1 MIGYS
6 PAVTLAWQIAA
17 METARAGYECIDAD
31 HVMIGLLKVGEIL
44 DSEALAHAG
53 LEMSEADLALL
64 EKELSP
70 IEESLA
76 ACHLDRT
83 ELRRLVRKLAGKGSY
98 IHRER
103 VVHRS
108 DACRMLFSRAKAIAE
123 ERFSGTVK
131 GSYLFEAILEVPGDA
146 VNKAFAHFK
155 VDIQALKSA
164 VARAK
169 EKAPVTVLGKTE
181 EEKQDGKSG
190 TPFLDKYGVDLT
202 RLAADGKI
210 EPLSGRREELLKVIR
225 TLSRNMKNN
234 PLLIGDAGVGK
245 TAVVRGLALRM
256 AQGNIAPMLQGKRLV
271 EIPVAGLVAGTK
283 YRGQFEER
291 IMGIL
296 KEAGEADNVILFM
309 DEIHTVVGAGS
320 AEGSLDAANI
330 MKPPLS
336 KGEISC
342 IGATTMNEYR
352 KHIEKDPALER
363 RFQPIMVEEPSQ
375 EETLE
380 ILQGLKE
387 RLEGHHGVQIEPSA
401 LRAAVRLSAR
411 YLPDRRLPDKAL
423 DIMDEA
429 CANVRIDGVSYYG
442 RVEDLREK
450 KGRVTEDIV
459 ARVISEW
466 TGRPLEKVGQEE
478 RNRLSTME
486 EALKKRVIGQDE
498 AVTRVAQVIRMARA
512 GIRDPR
518 RPAGVFLFLGPTGV
532 GKTELSRALAE
543 FLFGSEE
550 DAIRLDMS
558 EYMEKH
564 SVARLVGA
572 PPGYVG
578 HDEEGQLTGKLRRR
592 PYSLVL
598 LDEIEKAHPEVL
610 DIFLQLFDEGRLT
623 DAKGRTVDGKSAV
636 FIMTS
641 NLGSQAGGRRAIGFE
656 NRSDDQR
663 MEPAVMDALRRAFR
677 PELLNRIDEIIVF
690 KDLGEKEVLSI
701 IEKMAAELG
710 QRLKEQNIELEVTS
724 EALDRVR
731 REGYDP
737 VYGARPLARAMERLV
752 AKPIADRI
760 VKGDIR
766 PGHKI
771 TVRENKNGMEF
782 VKS

>member
-1 MIGYS
+1 MPEYS
-6 PAVTLAWQIAA
+6 PAVTLAWQIGA
-17 METARAGYECIDAD
+17 METAQAGFESIEGAQIL
-31 HVMIGLLKVGEIL
+31 IGLLKVGDIL
-44 DSEALAHAG
+44 NLEVRTHAG
-53 LEMSEADLALL
+53 LELTDGELEAL
-64 EKELSP
+64 EREMSP
-70 IEESLA
+70 IEEALTA
-76 ACHLDRT
+76 FHLDRT
-83 ELRRLVRKLAGKGSY
+83 ELRRLMRRLAGKGAHVHSD
-98 IHRER
+98 R

-108 DACRMLFSRAKAIAE
+108 DACRMLFSRAKEIAA
-123 ERFSGTVK
+123 ERRSEAVK
-131 GSYLFEAILEVPGDA
+131 PVHLFEAILEALGGV
-146 VNKAFAHFK
+146 VNKAFAHLK
-155 VDIQALKSA
+155 VDIQALRSA
-164 VARAK
+164 LSTAK
-169 EKAPVTVLGKTE
+169 EKKPVTVLGKKE
-181 EEKQDGKSG
+181 SENQEGKSA
-190 TPFLDKYGVDLT
+190 TPFLDKYGLDLT
-202 RLAADGKI
+202 RLAGEGKV
-210 EPLSGRREELLKVIR
+210 EPLIGRREELLKVIR

-245 TAVVRGLALRM
+245 TAVVRGLALRI
-256 AQGNIAPMLQGKRLV
+256 AQGNIAPVLQGKRIV

-330 MKPPLS
+330 MKPALS

-363 RFQPIMVEEPSQ
+363 RFQAITVEEPSQ
-375 EETLE
+375 EETIE
-380 ILQGLKE
+380 ILEGLKD
-387 RLEGHHGVQIEPSA
+387 RLERHHGVAIEPSA
-401 LRAAVRLSAR
+401 IAAAVRLSVR

-429 CANVRIDGVSYYG
+429 CANVTIEGVSYYG
-442 RVEDLREK
+442 RVEDVQK
-450 KGRVTEDIV
+450 QGRVTEVIV

-466 TGRPLEKVGQEE
+466 TGRPLEKVGAEE
-478 RNRLSTME
+478 KNRLSHME
-486 EALKKRVIGQDE
+486 DTLKMRVIGQDE
-498 AVTRVAQVIRMARA
+498 AVTRIAQVIRMARA

-532 GKTELSRALAE
+532 GKTELARALAE
-543 FLFGSEE
+543 FLFGSDA

-578 HDEEGQLTGKLRRR
+578 HDEEGQLTGRLRTR
-592 PYSLVL
+592 PYSVVL

-610 DIFLQLFDEGRLT
+610 DIFLQVFDEGRLT

-641 NLGSQAGGRRAIGFE
+641 NLGSQAAGRRAIGFGAGSE
-656 NRSDDQR
+656 DQR
-663 MEPAVMDALRRAFR
+663 QEPAGLDAVKHTFR
-677 PELLNRIDEIIVF
+677 PEFLNRIDEIVVF
-690 KDLGEKEVLSI
+690 NELGERDILNIVRKMTSELS
-701 IEKMAAELG
+701 
-710 QRLKEQNIELEVTS
+710 QRLRDQEIELEMTS
-724 EALDRVR
+724 EAMDLIC

-737 VYGARPLARAMERLV
+737 VYGARPLARAIERLV
-752 AKPIADRI
+752 AKPLADRM

-766 PGHKI
+766 PGQKI
-771 TVRENKNGMEF
+771 TVRVSRNRMEF
-782 VKS
+782 VTA